1 MLKSYL
7 QNPIQSTGKI
17 RDLRKHHHVSE
28 TILKEFGNKIYDFI
42 TAYAPIES
50 DNSMVIMT
58 NDTFNIK
65 SLSDNYFNAII
76 NLKRINDTKYINK
89 LFEAVNAKLPADGI
103 FIGCVETNE
112 LRKKRI
118 INKYP
123 VGFAQVYYIFD
134 FIFKRIF
141 PKLPITKKIYFKITA
156 GRNRVLSKSETMG
169 RLYSCGFSILA
180 EKLINNHLYF
190 VVRKVKEPSFDPEP
204 SYGPIY
210 KMKRVGKDGRIIN
223 VYKVRTMYAFAEYLQ
238 QYVYEKNSLQDGGK
252 FKNDFRIS
260 TVGKFFR
267 KYWLDELPMLI
278 NLFKGELKLV
288 GVRPL
293 SPHYLSLYSEKLKE
307 MRLRQKPGLI
317 PPFYVDMPKTLKE
330 IMESELRYIEQHEKA
345 PLKTD
350 LKYFFKALHN
360 ILIKRARSH

>member
-1 MLKSYL
+1 MFNNYYQELPAKSA
-7 QNPIQSTGKI
+7 KI
-17 RDLRKHHHVSE
+17 RDIRKHSHVSE
-28 TILKEFGNKIYDFI
+28 TILKEFGTKVHEFI
-42 TAYAPIES
+42 SEFSKVENDT
-50 DNSMVIMT
+50 SMVIMT
-58 NDTFNIK
+58 NDTFNIA
-65 SLSDNYFNAII
+65 SLSDNYFDSII
-76 NLKRINDTKYINK
+76 NLKRINDSKYINK
-89 LFEAVNAKLPADGI
+89 LFEAVNAKLPDDGI

-118 INKYP
+118 LNKYP
-123 VGFAQVYYIFD
+123 AGIAHVYFAFD

-156 GRNRVLSKSETMG
+156 GRNRVISQSETMG
-169 RLYSCGFSILA
+169 RLYACGFSILA
-180 EKLINNHLYF
+180 EKMINNHLYF

-210 KMKRVGKDGRIIN
+210 KMKRIGKDGKIIY
-223 VYKVRTMYAFAEYLQ
+223 VYKVRTMYAYSEYLQ

-252 FKNDFRIS
+252 FKDDFRIS
-260 TVGKFFR
+260 TAGKFFR

-293 SPHYLSLYSEKLKE
+293 SPHYLSLYSEELREKRLK
-307 MRLRQKPGLI
+307 QKPGLI
-317 PPFYVDMPKTLKE
+317 PPFYVDLPKTLKQ

-345 PLKTD
+345 PFTTD

-360 ILIKRARSH
+360 ILIRRARSK